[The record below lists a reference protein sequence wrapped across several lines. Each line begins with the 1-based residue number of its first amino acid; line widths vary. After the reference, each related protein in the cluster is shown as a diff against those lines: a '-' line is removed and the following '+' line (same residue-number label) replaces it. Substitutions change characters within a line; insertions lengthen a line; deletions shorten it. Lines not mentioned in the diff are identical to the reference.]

1 MKFGRSKKCE
11 RSFGNLQGYQ
21 RISTT
26 DILETCDTKRLMW
39 QRTCV
44 TLNVTL
50 NALNV
55 QSTDSKFHDICREFW
70 TREQGKH
77 TKEFSVLGL
86 NAFNDIARRLE
97 MCLPVYESR
106 AHKIPHGLCFFI
118 WAFLI
123 FFGNSKT
130 FFETKHHWTLKVVQ
144 THIFFVE
151 LQSKKAER
159 CVGAHYRTVYM
170 CVHSDAV

>member
-1 MKFGRSKKCE
+1 M
-11 RSFGNLQGYQ
+11 
-21 RISTT
+21 
-26 DILETCDTKRLMW
+26 
-39 QRTCV
+39 
-44 TLNVTL
+44 
-50 NALNV
+50 
-55 QSTDSKFHDICREFW
+55 CRAQTQKSMIFAESS
-70 TREQGKH
+70 EQGKH

-144 THIFFVE
+144 THIFCRITKQKGWKVCRGP
-151 LQSKKAER
+151 LQDCIYVCIWMLYNIQTLYNCTSVQGLQCCIIYR
-159 CVGAHYRTVYM
+159 QCICVPSPTL
-170 CVHSDAV
+170 C